1 MTILIDQKTV
11 ETVFSID
18 LAITVIEDMYRS
30 AGNTRVENPARLVLP
45 IGDGFMRFGPGVL
58 HDQRVAGF
66 KIWANFGS
74 GPARGWNFLF
84 DLDTGEL
91 KAILHS
97 YKLGAYRTS
106 ATSAVAAKYLA
117 RADASTVG
125 IFGTGR
131 LAGPQLRA
139 LMAVRPIRKVKAYS
153 RNAASRTGFAE
164 AMSEELGIEVV
175 ACERPEEA
183 ARDVDI
189 IVTVTNTTTP
199 ILMGDWINRPCLVLG
214 VGANQWYERE
224 IDIEAVRKADLVV
237 VDKKDQARAEG
248 GDLLW
253 PIAHGALTWDRVAE
267 LGDIV
272 VGKQA
277 VPDPNTSTII
287 FESHGLAIADVA
299 VSAAAYDLARQKGLG
314 REVDLALGTARTEV
328 VSAGATAHAR
338 R

>member
-1 MTILIDQKTV
+1 MTILIDQKAV
-11 ETVFSID
+11 EAVFSMD
-18 LAITVIEDMYRS
+18 LAVTVIEDMYRS

-58 HDQRVAGF
+58 RDQGVAGF
-66 KIWANFGS
+66 KVWANFGS

-84 DLDTGEL
+84 DIETGDL
-91 KAILHS
+91 LSILHS
-97 YKLGAYRTS
+97 YNLGAYRTS

-117 RADASTVG
+117 REDASTVG
-125 IFGTGR
+125 LFGTGR

-139 LMAVRPIRKVKAYS
+139 LMKVRPITKVKAYS
-153 RNAASRTGFAE
+153 RNPASREGFAQ
-164 AMSEELGIEVV
+164 AMSRELDLEVID
-175 ACERPEEA
+175 CESPEEA

-189 IVTVTNTTTP
+189 IATVTNATTP
-199 ILMGDWINRPCLVLG
+199 MLLGKWINRPCLILG

-237 VDKKDQARAEG
+237 VDKKDQARIEG

-253 PIAHGALTWDRVAE
+253 PIAQGALTWDQVAE
-267 LGDIV
+267 LGEIV
-272 VGKQA
+272 VGKRS
-277 VPDPNTSTII
+277 VPDRSSSTII

-299 VSAAAYDLARQKGLG
+299 VSAAAYDLVRQTGLG
-314 REVDLALGTARTEV
+314 QVIDLTLGTARTEV
-328 VSAGATAHAR
+328 VTAGAMERAR